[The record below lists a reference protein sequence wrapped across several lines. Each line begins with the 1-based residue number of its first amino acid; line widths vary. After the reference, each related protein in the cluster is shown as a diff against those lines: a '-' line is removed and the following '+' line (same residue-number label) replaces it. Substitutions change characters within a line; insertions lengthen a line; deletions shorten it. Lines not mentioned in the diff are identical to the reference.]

1 MNGVS
6 PFFPAFIGM
15 VPGPGL
21 LFGLMLVSAIVGG
34 FIAHSVRVPRVIGFL
49 LGGVALRVVL
59 YAVFVSPG
67 GEDKA
72 EALQA
77 AVKPLGAIKDLALG
91 LILFQIGEVFERTR
105 IRSAAP
111 KVLRISV
118 LEILFVVG
126 FVFVGCSVAAIIT
139 QRGEG
144 LGANLVLALLLAT
157 AAIATAPAATLFVLQ
172 EYEAKG
178 PTTETI
184 LGLTGVNNVVC
195 IVLFQATFLILASL
209 GAIETAAAMGERLW
223 EGLAVTT
230 LGSVALGIIM
240 GTLISMIHAKL
251 PLGETLLVFFALFIV
266 LGAGE
271 HWLSSQKGISFS
283 FLLTALVT
291 GAVFANLAVDSEKL
305 NTSLRTLGSPIFVGF
320 FVMAG
325 YELHLGDLTLMG
337 WIGGAYVVCRLVG
350 KILGGHFGV
359 RWVGTTHRV
368 GNRVGTALL
377 CQAAVVIGLATFVE
391 RSWDSPLAHQF
402 ATIVLGSVVVFE
414 LLGPLLI
421 KRCVVGRGEVK
432 AITLLRRSGP
442 HTEGASV
449 IRLTLQSLLRLL
461 GVQSNRVKTAPEDM
475 KVEHIMRT
483 NVQFIRASATYDEVL
498 HFIERST
505 YSHFPVVHEGGV
517 FAGVIHFADVRD
529 VIYDPAMRELVTA
542 LDLADP
548 DSIVVPMD
556 MSLGNLL
563 RVFEGQNVGVL
574 PVAERGNPERIVGI
588 VEQRDLLRALHLTQP
603 SGAPADRS
611 PGEGE
616 R

>member
-1 MNGVS
+1 M
-6 PFFPAFIGM
+6 IG
-15 VPGPGL
+15 L
-21 LFGLMLVSAIVGG
+21 
-34 FIAHSVRVPRVIGFL
+34 
-49 LGGVALRVVL
+49 
-59 YAVFVSPG
+59 
-67 GEDKA
+67 
-72 EALQA
+72 
-77 AVKPLGAIKDLALG
+77 
-91 LILFQIGEVFERTR
+91 
-105 IRSAAP
+105 
-111 KVLRISV
+111 
-118 LEILFVVG
+118 
-126 FVFVGCSVAAIIT
+126 VFVGCAAMAIIT

-144 LGANLVLALLLAT
+144 LTSNIVLALLLA
-157 AAIATAPAATLFVLQ
+157 AAAVATAPAATLFVLQ

-209 GAIETAAAMGERLW
+209 GAIKTTTAMGYPLW
-223 EGLAVTT
+223 AGLAVTT
-230 LGSVALGIIM
+230 LGSVVLGVAI

-271 HWLSSQKGISFS
+271 HWLATHKGISFS

-305 NTSLRTLGSPIFVGF
+305 NNSLRTLGSPIFVGF

-325 YELHLGDLTLMG
+325 YELHLGDLALMG
-337 WIGGAYVVCRLVG
+337 WVGGAYVACRLAG
-350 KILGGHFGV
+350 KVLGGHFGG
-359 RWVGTTHRV
+359 RWVGNTHRV

-377 CQAAVVIGLATFVE
+377 CQAAVVIGLAAFIE
-391 RSWDSPLAHQF
+391 KSWDSPLAHQF
-402 ATIVLGSVVVFE
+402 ATIILGSVVVFE
-414 LLGPLLI
+414 LLGPLLV

-442 HTEGASV
+442 HSEGASV
-449 IRLTLQSLLRLL
+449 VRLTLRSLFRLF
-461 GVQSNRVKTAPEDM
+461 GVVSDRVKTKPAHM

-505 YSHFPVVHEGGV
+505 YSHFPVVDEDGV

-548 DSIVVPMD
+548 DSDVVSMD
-556 MSLGNLL
+556 MSLSELL
-563 RVFEGQNVGVL
+563 AVFEGKNVGVL
-574 PVAERGNPERIVGI
+574 PVAERVNLRRIVGI
-588 VEQRDLLRALHLTQP
+588 VEQRDLLRALHITQT
-603 SGAPADRS
+603 SYAPAGGS
-611 PGEGE
+611 AGEGAT
-616 R
+616 